1 MKTIKFKSIII
12 AAIALIG
19 FAGNVM
25 AQRDITS
32 TYITNATLSDG
43 TNGWT
48 KTFTKNVQTN
58 DPADAFSNSVRG
70 NNTVG
75 YASEAYAGWGSLI
88 QTAYSMKQTI
98 TLPKGN
104 YRLVNYSFFRQ
115 GEAYNTNSSKSLAY
129 LKAGNEQVA
138 LKTLGSINAAGYA
151 NSQAE
156 GANCFDAK
164 MYRNTLEFSIASDN
178 TAIEIGIEGTF
189 DEMRS
194 WCIVGMFELFD
205 LDDLASVSSPT
216 DVTYAIT
223 NPGFEYR
230 NLTGWTN
237 NITKGNNTYGNN
249 NNFSSKAGIGFYESW
264 NNNVAL
270 GDAGTLTQTLTNMP
284 AGLYELSVYA
294 QNIEQYNSNAAGTG
308 MFVTANS
315 NQTEIGANGQY
326 KVRTTLQTDGDL
338 TIGIKLENCTG
349 NWIAIDRFGLQF
361 YGDPLQ
367 AFKDLLDEKVAEAQ
381 ALVDGGTLRTGAAGQ
396 LQTIINNNDNDDDA
410 FTTEEEFNTAV
421 SNIEAGVT
429 QANAIAARY
438 SVFDAE
444 KSKWEALKAGVPSC
458 SSLTTFESAVSTANT
473 AVTNATSV
481 EDVNT
486 QIAALRPAAMTFITT
501 TDDHLFDLTFL
512 ASTAAADWQTA
523 SGLNAAATAP
533 AWSVPKPDASMADF
547 VESYTEA
554 AGGESITGNIL
565 YQTMSGMPAGYY
577 TVALYAAAS
586 YTPNRGSLTQQ
597 CTDGQPNITFG
608 FAGENTLSLPV
619 VHRTQLTAADQVPV
633 NLSVQLA
640 SSGDLTFGIKKT
652 AAGSNWHVAQI
663 YTITYSKDPDL
674 TILKAD
680 RDALVSEA
688 EGVLASADASLLT
701 TEQQEALSAAIT
713 TANSAN
719 TYDALT
725 TVTLTTLP
733 NAIQTARQQIQQV
746 KNNRVLMIA
755 ALERFENDY
764 NLADGTDYRRVT
776 MSAKAWTDL
785 LDAVDDVTTA
795 LDDVSQAAS
804 YGTLKDALVSKMN
817 ATDASL
823 RLFKSYKAMVDGTTA
838 LGIVGDYA
846 ANSNMDTDAT
856 QEAAITA
863 LNTAFNS
870 YAVAQTEDFIAGAF
884 LGENL
889 DFSAAAGSVINGENS
904 NTIKNVTGWEVDY
917 ADADTW
923 AVLQTDQNDNA
934 GKLYIRK
941 NWGSSATTLEVFK
954 EKMLPVGKYR
964 LSLSW
969 NSDMANMT
977 NKSQYKLGEAAT
989 AIGEATDG
997 AQTLTYYFEVTDA
1010 ATPFDLTIG
1019 FQKTGTGN
1027 TPAMII
1033 VDDIVLTYLQSTLQ
1047 LANNADNS
1055 SAIATAEANSD
1066 RTYNV
1071 TLQGRTLYKDG
1082 DWNTLCL
1089 PFDLNDG
1096 DANESDGGADGN
1108 ALTDT
1113 PLAGCTLMELDTDGY
1128 YDSKQTGFEPET
1140 STLYLFFKPAY
1151 TITAG
1156 KPYIIKWEN
1165 GDALVN
1171 PVFTDVTINGT
1182 EINIETTDVDFKGSF
1197 SPVPFTADD
1206 KTVLFLGAE
1215 NKLYWPSDNM
1225 TLKSCRCYF
1234 QLKGLQVGEI
1244 TNARLFFGNE
1254 ETTGVHF
1261 INNEKTAI
1269 GNDEWY
1275 TIDGSTLQSQPT
1287 KKGIYIHQGKKV
1299 VIK

>member
-1 MKTIKFKSIII
+1 MKTMKFKSIII

-32 TYITNATLSDG
+32 TYITNATLSNG

-48 KTFTKNVQTN
+48 KSFTKTKQVT

-75 YASEAYAGWGSLI
+75 YASEAYAGWGELI

-98 TLPKGN
+98 TLPAGN
-104 YRLVNYSFFRQ
+104 YRLVCYAFFRQ
-115 GEAYNTNSSKSLAY
+115 GQAYNTNSSKSLAF
-129 LKAGNEQVA
+129 LKAGSSQVA
-138 LKTLGSINAAGYA
+138 LKTLGSITAAGYA

-156 GANCFDAK
+156 GANCFDSK
-164 MYRNTLEFSIASDN
+164 MYRNVVEFSVAADN
-178 TAIEIGIEGTF
+178 TQIEIGVEGTF

-194 WCIVGMFELFD
+194 WCIVGQFELFD
-205 LDDLASVSSPT
+205 LDDVASVSSPT

-223 NPGFEYR
+223 NSGFEYR
-230 NLTGWTN
+230 DLTGWTATDFWYMDNTALN
-237 NITKGNNTYGNN
+237 N
-249 NNFSSKAGIGFYESW
+249 KAGIGWVESY
-264 NNNVAL
+264 
-270 GDAGTLTQTLTNMP
+270 AGGGIPDGRNIQQTLTGLEN
-284 AGLYELSVYA
+284 GLYEVTVYGHLQQGSGSNGFYVYA
-294 QNIEQYNSNAAGTG
+294 NSDK
-308 MFVTANS
+308 TA
-315 NQTEIGANGQY
+315 IGSTDQDY
-326 KVRTTLQTDGDL
+326 SVRTTITDGQL
-338 TIGIKLENCTG
+338 TIKLGTEGCNG
-349 NWIAIDRFGLQF
+349 NWAAFDKVRLKF

-367 AFKDLLDEKVAEAQ
+367 AYKDLLDEKVAEAQ

-444 KSKWEALKAGVPSC
+444 KSKWEALKAGVSSC
-458 SSLTTFESAVSTANT
+458 ASLTTFESAVSTANT

-481 EDVNT
+481 EAVNT

-501 TDDHLFDLTFL
+501 TDNHQFDLTFL
-512 ASTAAADWQTA
+512 ASQLYSDWKKKDG
-523 SGLNAAATAP
+523 SNAGIVQDQFLTNRPNSIPSFA
-533 AWSVPKPDASMADF
+533 
-547 VESYTEA
+547 ESYETTCET
-554 AGGESITGNIL
+554 TGTVL
-565 YQTMSGMPAGYY
+565 YQTVSNLPAGYY
-577 TVALYAAAS
+577 QVGMYAAAM
-586 YTPNRGSLTQQ
+586 YTSGRGFNTEA
-597 CTDGQPNITFG
+597 TEGDADRTYA
-608 FAGENTLSLPV
+608 FAGDLN
-619 VHRTQLTAADQVPV
+619 D
-633 NLSVQLA
+633 A
-640 SSGDLTFGIKKT
+640 SSILRTGAPISFNTERDFNDLTTLDVNVHLSSDGDLTFGVQKD
-652 AAGSNWHVAQI
+652 ANGSNWHFAQI
-663 YTITYSKDPDL
+663 ISIIYSNSPDL
-674 TILKAD
+674 TGLQAT

-688 EGVLASADASLLT
+688 EGLLVSSDATLLT
-701 TEQQEALSAAIT
+701 QAQKDDLQDAIDEAEAAD
-713 TANSAN
+713 NFDDLN
-719 TYDALT
+719 

-733 NAIQTARQQIQQV
+733 NAINTAKQQIQQV

-776 MSAKAWTDL
+776 MSAEAWTDL

-804 YGTLKDALVSKMN
+804 YGTLKDALVSQMD

-823 RLFKSYKAMVDGTTA
+823 RLFKSYKAMVDGTQA
-838 LGIVGDYA
+838 LSIAEGTTYA
-846 ANSNMDTDAT
+846 TDSNMDTDAT

-889 DFSAAAGSVINGENS
+889 DFSEAAGSVINGDNS
-904 NTIKNVTGWEVDY
+904 NTIKNVTGWEVYY

-923 AVLQTDQNDNA
+923 AVIQTDQNENA
-934 GKLYIRK
+934 EQLYIRK
-941 NWGSSATTLEVFK
+941 NWGSSATTLKVFK

-1019 FQKTGTGN
+1019 FQKIGTGN
-1027 TPAMII
+1027 SAAQII

-1047 LANNADNS
+1047 LANNADNN

-1071 TLQGRTLYKDG
+1071 TLQDRTLYKDG
-1082 DWNTLCL
+1082 DWNTLRL
-1089 PFDLNDG
+1089 PFDYNG
-1096 DANESDGGADGN
+1096 DL
-1108 ALTDT
+1108 LT
-1113 PLAGCTLMELDTDGY
+1113 GCTLMELDTEGSY
-1128 YDSKQTGFEPET
+1128 SGKQTGFDAET
-1140 STLYLFFKPAY
+1140 GTLYLYFKEADA
-1151 TITAG
+1151 ITAG
-1156 KPYIIKWEN
+1156 KPYLIKWAS
-1165 GDALVN
+1165 GSDLVN
-1171 PVFTDVTINGT
+1171 PVFTGVTIDGT
-1182 EINIETTDVDFKGSF
+1182 VNNVETEYVDFKGCF
-1197 SPVPFTADD
+1197 SPVNFDAND
-1206 KTVLFLGAE
+1206 KTVLYLATG
-1215 NKLYWPSDNM
+1215 NNLQWPNTSM
-1225 TLKSCRCYF
+1225 TLRSFRCYF
-1234 QLKGLQVGEI
+1234 QLKGIVKEDVSD
-1244 TNARLFFGNE
+1244 ARLFFGNE